1 MKKPEL
7 RLVNADM
14 PPSHHE
20 KGQLSLFPL
29 HDVTR
34 LICVPMAEIH
44 GAAFLR
50 HLELARAAAV
60 LDLRPYPF
68 FDLFGINRSLALDTI
83 HRSTCSYQHHSL
95 DLRAPR
101 DQLERWRIR
110 EHIIQFMSE
119 LTAYKKPHGTAIIVL
134 VNTTEEAEVL
144 AQSLKSIQDRALG
157 ESTVELAR

>member
-7 RLVNADM
+7 RLVDVDT

-29 HDVTR
+29 QEVIR

-44 GAAFLR
+44 GASFLR
-50 HLELARAAAV
+50 RLELTRAAVV

-68 FDLFGINRSLALDTI
+68 FDLLGINRSLALDTI
-83 HRSTCSYQHHSL
+83 HRSTRSYQHHSL

-110 EHIIQFMSE
+110 EHIIRFMSE
-119 LTAYKKPHGTAIIVL
+119 LTPYKKPHGTSIIVL
-134 VNTTEEAEVL
+134 VNSSEEVEVL
-144 AQSLKSIQDRALG
+144 AQSLQSIQDPALG
-157 ESTVELAR
+157 LSTVELAR

>member
-7 RLVNADM
+7 RLADADM
-14 PPSHHE
+14 PLSHHE

-29 HDVTR
+29 QDVTR

-44 GAAFLR
+44 GATFLR

-68 FDLFGINRSLALDTI
+68 FDLLGINRSLALDTI
-83 HRSTCSYQHHSL
+83 HRATHSYKHRCL
-95 DLRAPR
+95 DLRTPR
-101 DQLERWRIR
+101 DQMERWRIR

-134 VNTTEEAEVL
+134 VNNTEEAEVF
-144 AQSLKSIQDRALG
+144 AQSLQSIQDRALG
-157 ESTVELAR
+157 ERTVEIAR

>member
-1 MKKPEL
+1 MRKPEL
-7 RLVNADM
+7 RLVDADT
-14 PPSHHE
+14 PPSHCE

-29 HDVTR
+29 HDVMR

-68 FDLFGINRSLALDTI
+68 FDLLGINRSLALDKI
-83 HRSTCSYQHHSL
+83 HRSTRSYQHHSL
-95 DLRAPR
+95 DLRSPR

-110 EHIIQFMSE
+110 EDVIQFMSE
-119 LTAYKKPHGTAIIVL
+119 LTSYKKAHGTAIIVL

-144 AQSLKSIQDRALG
+144 AQSLQSIQDRAFG